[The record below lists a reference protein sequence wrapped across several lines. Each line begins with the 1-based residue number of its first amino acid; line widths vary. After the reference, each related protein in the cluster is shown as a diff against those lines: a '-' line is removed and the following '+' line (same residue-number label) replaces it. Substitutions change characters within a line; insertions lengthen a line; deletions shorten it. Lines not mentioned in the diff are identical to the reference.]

1 MGKSGLQ
8 ITALTLALGLF
19 ATPALAASCGNSA
32 SGFRAWLSAFK
43 KEAAAMGISR
53 RAIDASL
60 KDVTYDRGVIKADR
74 SQKSFKLSFK
84 RFYKLRV
91 NNAMI
96 NKGRRLIKKHN
107 RLFSSIEKRYGV
119 PPQIIAAIW
128 GLETHYGTYKG
139 KPRPI
144 MRSLATLAYDCR
156 RSAFFTNELI
166 SALQIVDRGY
176 MVPHRMRGAWAGEI
190 GQTQFMPSSYVRYA
204 VDYDGDGRRDLV
216 NSIPDV
222 LASTANFL
230 KNKGWQ
236 RGAGWGPG
244 TNNSA
249 VLREWNRADVYRKTI
264 GVMAEKM
271 RG

>member
-1 MGKSGLQ
+1 MRKSPLQTMAIGLVLM
-8 ITALTLALGLF
+8 LT
-19 ATPALAASCGNSA
+19 ATPALAAQCGNSA
-32 SGFRAWLSAFK
+32 AGFARWLATFK
-43 KEAAAMGISR
+43 REAAAMGISQ

-60 KDVTYDRGVIKADR
+60 NGVTYDRGVIELDR
-74 SQKSFKLSFK
+74 NQKSFKLSFK

-96 NKGRRLIKKHN
+96 NRGRRLIRKHD
-107 RLFSSIEKRYGV
+107 RLFSSIESRYGV
-119 PPQIIAAIW
+119 PPEIIAAIW

-156 RSAFFTNELI
+156 RSAFFTNELL
-166 SALQIVDRGY
+166 SALEIVHRGY
-176 MVPHRMRGAWAGEI
+176 MSPSRMRGAWAGEI

-230 KNKGWQ
+230 KHKGWQ

-244 TNNSA
+244 TTNSA
-249 VLREWNRADVYRKTI
+249 VLREWNRAEVYRKTI
-264 GVMAEKM
+264 GVMAQKM
-271 RG
+271 GG